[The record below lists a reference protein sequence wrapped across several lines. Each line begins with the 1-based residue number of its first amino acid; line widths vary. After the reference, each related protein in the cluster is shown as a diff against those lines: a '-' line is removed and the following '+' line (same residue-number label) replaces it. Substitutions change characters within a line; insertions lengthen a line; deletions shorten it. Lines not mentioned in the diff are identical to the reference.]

1 MLPPRATAFWR
12 SRGSGG
18 GDTLILVAVVV
29 AVFGAVAFAVSGA
42 GAVAVVVV
50 GPVGRASAGIFVV
63 VSAVAGLVASAGDF
77 EATLFIFFFVA
88 LPIINAF
95 ADFLSLAITRRFLR
109 HMLQNR
115 PGHWGVN
122 IHMGL
127 DLLCGLACLGR
138 LLLGL
143 AGFLDIWQGLSPDT
157 VPLDWR
163 AYWAAAKSTPSE
175 GFALRAMCFTT
186 LIPTLVHV
194 VWALT
199 LWAVQKSNGTRQ
211 AVAMMRNLPAP
222 TPDQT
227 PIAIDDALRNDIAH
241 NLIMGQFW
249 GVFRAGLIWIPVL
262 IAVLFA
268 IYRIFLSYSA

>member
-1 MLPPRATAFWR
+1 MAL
-12 SRGSGG
+12 GG
-18 GDTLILVAVVV
+18 GDTLIIVAGAVVV
-29 AVFGAVAFAVSGA
+29 AGTV
-42 GAVAVVVV
+42 
-50 GPVGRASAGIFVV
+50 
-63 VSAVAGLVASAGDF
+63 AVAGIGDF
-77 EATLFIFFFVA
+77 ELTAFYIFFFVA
-88 LPIINAF
+88 LPLTNAL

-115 PGHWGVN
+115 PGHWGVI

-199 LWAVQKSNGTRQ
+199 LWAVQKSNGTRR
-211 AVAMMRNLPAP
+211 AVAMMRDLPAP
-222 TPDQT
+222 MPDQT
-227 PIAIDDALRNDIAH
+227 PFVIDDALRNDIAH

-262 IAVLFA
+262 MFLMAVLFA
-268 IYRIFLSYSA
+268 I